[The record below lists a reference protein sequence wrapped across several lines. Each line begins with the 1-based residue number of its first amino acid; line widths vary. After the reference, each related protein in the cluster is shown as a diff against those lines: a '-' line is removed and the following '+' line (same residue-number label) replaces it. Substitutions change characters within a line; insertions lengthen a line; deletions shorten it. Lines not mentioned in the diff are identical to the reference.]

1 MWVVFKIHHERPKI
15 CKMCPTITIILMAV
29 HLPFSFQDLLHG
41 VTSGAVAVPTVQQ
54 EILMQESV
62 DVGVQSEY
70 TVVQSEN
77 TGETDGLS
85 SSSEGNRRG
94 VSVDDGYIQ
103 SCEEDLCE
111 DETKDGTD
119 CDGCGE
125 DDSDEDETSHGTHG
139 SNVDGEEDDS
149 LQKGMIT
156 IPSEKDMKLIDW
168 DRFYSTGELVKK
180 TNAVVVEND
189 ATGTTNNEIVSTPI
203 TTMDPNS
210 LAHQG
215 EQTAWKKR
223 RRVQDGAMRANFRKP
238 SGTGEVE
245 RAMRKYCDNKEGH
258 VFEPYV
264 GITFDSEAEA
274 FEFYNLYSWE
284 VGFGV
289 RKGSMER
296 NKGSVTKQ

>member
-41 VTSGAVAVPTVQQ
+41 VTSGAVAAPTVQQ

-77 TGETDGLS
+77 TGESDGLS

-94 VSVDDGYIQ
+94 DSVDDGYIQ

-223 RRVQDGAMRANFRKP
+223 SGLLQLNFFVPKNRP
-238 SGTGEVE
+238 
-245 RAMRKYCDNKEGH
+245 ML
-258 VFEPYV
+258 F
-264 GITFDSEAEA
+264 A
-274 FEFYNLYSWE
+274 FEHKCDSNTKPTLMYIVLQE
-284 VGFGV
+284 
-289 RKGSMER
+289 KGSR
-296 NKGSVTKQ
+296 WCHAGKF